1 MALSQSETKEIN
13 DQITALEATKTGDM
27 FADMEIMDKIHNLK
41 MKREGVRP
49 ADSQV
54 ECVGCGS

>member
-1 MALSQSETKEIN
+1 MALTTIETQEIN
-13 DQITALEATKTGDM
+13 NQITALEAKKTGEM

-54 ECVGCGS
+54 DCVGCGS